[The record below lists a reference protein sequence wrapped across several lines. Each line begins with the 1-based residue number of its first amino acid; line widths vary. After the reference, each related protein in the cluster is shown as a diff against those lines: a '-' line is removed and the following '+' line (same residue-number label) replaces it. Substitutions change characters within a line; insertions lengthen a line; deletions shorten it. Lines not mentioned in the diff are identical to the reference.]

1 MALSDLIYLEK
12 GKKKIGISED
22 RLKPILPV
30 IGQYIGFWREYPDLF
45 VDFLVRG
52 TRQEPKEGEFKF
64 YFYQRVFLRS
74 IMRHQ
79 YVYCTFP
86 RA

>member
-1 MALSDLIYLEK
+1 MALSDLLNLSYSQ
-12 GKKKIGISED
+12 KKIGLSAD
-22 RLKPILPV
+22 RVNAVLPI
-30 IGQYIGFWREYPDLF
+30 IGKYASFWREYPDLF

-52 TRQEPKEGEFKF
+52 FDGEVKEGQFQF
-64 YFYQRVFLRS
+64 FFYQRVFLRS

-79 YVYCTFP
+79 YVYCVFP